1 MATLKPELTAAQAK
15 LCWQLMSIG
24 DSQKQLEM
32 KKLSE
37 LRKLERQAKALL
49 YKMERIE
56 VEWRAVKSELLQIGR
71 SVPHQLGDVLGAWR
85 KTK

>member
-1 MATLKPELTAAQAK
+1 MPF
-15 LCWQLMSIG
+15 G
-24 DSQKQLEM
+24 DDQKQLEM

-56 VEWRAVKSELLQIGR
+56 VEWNSIKNELRQSGR
-71 SVPHQLGDVLGAWR
+71 IVPHQLGDVLGTWR
-85 KTK
+85 KIR